1 MIKSISENNILKP
14 WLNNDIIRLIRF
26 KQYSYNE
33 YKNVY
38 ATFNVYDR
46 FMRSLKRGID
56 SVKLSCIGNKFLASQ
71 DNSKKMA

>member
-26 KQYSYNE
+26 KQYLYNE

-38 ATFNVYDR
+38 STFNVYDR
-46 FMRSLKRGID
+46 LMRSLKRGID